1 MVPWW
6 IGENQIGATFFQIVV
21 IRMVG
26 AMSIQVMGI
35 EEQHIINNNVIASM
49 MVQTEGF
56 VRRQLNVFALISAPE
71 MEYVV
76 VDFARWISSISL
88 DAVFPSQ

>member
-1 MVPWW
+1 ML
-6 IGENQIGATFFQIVV
+6 
-21 IRMVG
+21 
-26 AMSIQVMGI
+26 IQVMGI

-56 VRRQLNVFALISAPE
+56 VRRQLNVFALISALE

-76 VDFARWISSISL
+76 VDFARWIL
-88 DAVFPSQ
+88 QFLLMQYPFKFPSQ